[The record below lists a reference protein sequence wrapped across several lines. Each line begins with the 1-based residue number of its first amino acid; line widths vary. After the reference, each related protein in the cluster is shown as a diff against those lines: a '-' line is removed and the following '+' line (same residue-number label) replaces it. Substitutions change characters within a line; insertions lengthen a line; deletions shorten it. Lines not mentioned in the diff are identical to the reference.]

1 MATKYI
7 VDNVAN
13 QTISGNVTINGNL
26 SVTGVTTGSL
36 STYKALL
43 TQLGSQT
50 GTTLGG
56 FGGLNDGLI
65 IGETYTITDYVS
77 DDDFSNIADVQT
89 SSIAWTDGFSY
100 LQESVTLISTTYNGV
115 TGTTNGSGL
124 GASFDVVVDAG
135 ISTNVTLD
143 TDGNGYSIGDTITIL
158 GTDIGGS
165 SPENDIIITVTEL
178 NPAAPNIGGCV
189 FIATGELPTNW
200 TNGSTLESSG
210 NLVVKVLENNLGFDI
225 EWVDGE
231 GLDPGIYFGFNSTT
245 GPLYNTFNRN
255 TTFVLGG
262 GNPNPYLGPNPLE
275 TFIGTLT
282 MIEKDDAIVVALF
295 DTEILEAVPDI
306 LSYFPIEIQILK
318 DTDTTPIIIS
328 GIVPVAFP
336 FSNASVDLLCGDMFI
351 QSIYGSGGVVNDM
364 SELIIELNSD
374 PVTSYLGTY
383 SDAGDGTVNLEMPTN
398 LVNQFC
404 SSGTLT
410 FEVFND

>member
-1 MATKYI
+1 MATTRNI
-7 VDNVAN
+7 VNNLEN

-26 SVTGVTTGSL
+26 SVTGTTTGL
-36 STYKALL
+36 ATYKALL
-43 TQLGSQT
+43 TQLGTQS
-50 GTTLGG
+50 GTDLND
-56 FGGLNDGLI
+56 FNDGLI
-65 IGETYTITDYVS
+65 IGETYTITGYVS
-77 DDDFSNIADVQT
+77 DDDFSNIADIQT
-89 SSIAWTDGFSY
+89 SSIYNFSY

-124 GASFDVVVDAG
+124 GASFDVAVVAE
-135 ISTNVTLD
+135 ISTNVVVE

-165 SPENDIIITVTEL
+165 SPENDIIITVTVVEA
-178 NPAAPNIGGCV
+178 NTVGCV

-225 EWVDGE
+225 EWADSE
-231 GLDPGIYFGFNSTT
+231 GPGIYLGFNSTT

-262 GNPNPYLGPNPLE
+262 GNLNPYLGPNPLE
-275 TFIGTLT
+275 TFIGPLT
-282 MIEKDDAIVVALF
+282 MIEKDDAIVVAVF

-336 FSNASVDLLCGDMFI
+336 FSNASVDLTCGDMFI

-383 SDAGDGTVNLEMPTN
+383 SDDGFGGVLLEMPTN
-398 LVNQFC
+398 LVNQFF

-410 FEVFND
+410 FAVVND

>member
-7 VDNVAN
+7 VGNVPD

-26 SVTGVTTGSL
+26 SVTGTTTGL
-36 STYKALL
+36 VTYKALL
-43 TQLGSQT
+43 TQLGVQS
-50 GTTLGG
+50 GTSLDDFNG
-56 FGGLNDGLI
+56 GLI
-65 IGETYTITDYVS
+65 IGETYTITDYQS
-77 DDDFSNIADVQT
+77 GDDFSNIADVQT
-89 SSIAWTDGFSY
+89 SGIEGFSSF
-100 LQESVTLISTTYNGV
+100 EDSVPLISATYNGV

>member
-7 VDNVAN
+7 VGNVPD

-26 SVTGVTTGSL
+26 SVTGTTTGL
-36 STYKALL
+36 ATYKALL
-43 TQLGSQT
+43 TQLGTQS
-50 GTTLGG
+50 GTDLND
-56 FGGLNDGLI
+56 FNDGLI
-65 IGETYTITDYVS
+65 IGETYTITNYQS
-77 DDDFSNIADVQT
+77 GDDFSNIADVQT
-89 SSIAWTDGFSY
+89 SSIYNFSY
-100 LQESVTLISTTYNGV
+100 LQESVPLISATYNGV

-135 ISTNVTLD
+135 ISTNVNLD

-178 NPAAPNIGGCV
+178 NPDAPNIGGCV

-231 GLDPGIYFGFNSTT
+231 GLDPGIYLGFNSTT

-262 GNPNPYLGPNPLE
+262 GNPNPYYGPNLLE
-275 TFIGTLT
+275 TFIGPIT
-282 MIEKDDAIVVALF
+282 MIEKDDTIVVAIF
-295 DTEILEAVPDI
+295 DTEILEPVSDS
-306 LSYFPIEIQILK
+306 LYYFPIEIQIK
-318 DTDTTPIIIS
+318 QDTDTTPIVIS
-328 GIVPVAFP
+328 GTVVSSFP

-351 QSIYGSGGVVNDM
+351 QSIYGGGTTVNDM
-364 SELIIELNSD
+364 SELIIDLNSD

-383 SDAGDGTVNLEMPTN
+383 SDDGSGGVLLEMPTN

>member
-7 VDNVAN
+7 VGNVPD

-26 SVTGVTTGSL
+26 SVTGTTTGL
-36 STYKALL
+36 ATYKALL
-43 TQLGSQT
+43 TQLGTQS
-50 GTTLGG
+50 GTDLND
-56 FGGLNDGLI
+56 FNDGLI
-65 IGETYTITDYVS
+65 IGETYTITNYQS
-77 DDDFSNIADVQT
+77 GDDFSNIADVQT
-89 SSIAWTDGFSY
+89 SSIYNFSY
-100 LQESVTLISTTYNGV
+100 LQESVPLISATYNGV

-135 ISTNVTLD
+135 ISTNVNLD

-225 EWVDGE
+225 EWIQE
-231 GLDPGIYFGFNSTT
+231 FEPGIYFGFNSTT

-255 TTFVLGG
+255 TTFILGG
-262 GNPNPYLGPNPLE
+262 GNPNPYYGPNLLE
-275 TFIGTLT
+275 TFIGPITLS
-282 MIEKDDAIVVALF
+282 EKDDTIVVAIF
-295 DTEILEAVPDI
+295 DTEILEPVSDS
-306 LSYFPIEIQILK
+306 LYYFPIEIQIK
-318 DTDTTPIIIS
+318 QDTDTTPIVIS
-328 GIVPVAFP
+328 GTVVSSFP

-351 QSIYGSGGVVNDM
+351 QSIYGGGTTVNDM
-364 SELIIELNSD
+364 SELIIDLNSD

-383 SDAGDGTVNLEMPTN
+383 SDDGSGGVLLEMPTN

>member
-7 VDNVAN
+7 VGNVPD

-26 SVTGVTTGSL
+26 SVTGTTTGL
-36 STYKALL
+36 VTYKALL
-43 TQLGSQT
+43 TQLGVQS
-50 GTTLGG
+50 GTSLDDFNG
-56 FGGLNDGLI
+56 GLI
-65 IGETYTITDYVS
+65 IGETYTITDYQS
-77 DDDFSNIADVQT
+77 GDDFSNIADVQT
-89 SSIAWTDGFSY
+89 SGIEGFSSF
-100 LQESVTLISTTYNGV
+100 EDSVPLISETYNGV

-135 ISTNVTLD
+135 ISTNVNLD

>member
-7 VDNVAN
+7 VGNVPD

-26 SVTGVTTGSL
+26 SVTGTTTGL
-36 STYKALL
+36 VTYKALL
-43 TQLGSQT
+43 TQLGVQS
-50 GTTLGG
+50 GTSLDDFNG
-56 FGGLNDGLI
+56 GLI
-65 IGETYTITDYVS
+65 IGETYTITDYQS
-77 DDDFSNIADVQT
+77 GDDFSNIADVQT
-89 SSIAWTDGFSY
+89 SGIEGFSSF
-100 LQESVTLISTTYNGV
+100 EDSVPLISETYNGV